1 MAAHSGNNEGL
12 CSVSTKEIDHRADD
26 LSEVGNAA
34 ASDSHC
40 HTHARMNLR
49 SKRFAVKTLAKDG
62 SNIERPRRWIALREM
77 KHLRQAWIH
86 GGNDTR
92 DTALLEAN
100 PLRVVFCSADHFVT
114 EGPRSRM
121 ETVILCFGTP
131 IMANGPQTQH
141 RSHEKY
147 AATCPIS
154 VGPGNRSL
162 F

>member
-12 CSVSTKEIDHRADD
+12 CSVSAKEIDHRADD

-62 SNIERPRRWIALREM
+62 SNIERPRRWISLREM
-77 KHLRQAWIH
+77 KHLRQAWKH

-92 DTALLEAN
+92 DPALLEAN
-100 PLRVVFCSADHFVT
+100 PLRVARFTF
-114 EGPRSRM
+114 
-121 ETVILCFGTP
+121 
-131 IMANGPQTQH
+131 
-141 RSHEKY
+141 
-147 AATCPIS
+147 
-154 VGPGNRSL
+154 
-162 F
+162 